1 MSLTHHFTDEKITTK
16 YAIDRNSK
24 KFVVQTKET
33 SEMSEPVAATSS
45 PQVPLIRV
53 AGVTKRFGGVQALR
67 GVNLE
72 VLPGEVHA
80 LLGENGAGKSTLI
93 KILSGVHAY
102 DEGSIEI
109 AGEKVAFDSPAK
121 SRDAGVAVVYQD
133 LSLVESLSVAANLM
147 LGREP
152 RTRLG
157 FVKKRQLMAV
167 VGDFL
172 KAHGIPLDPRTP
184 VGSLPFAYRQM
195 TEICKALMGDV
206 RILILDEPTSALTGG
221 EEQILF
227 DAIHAVTARGVGVI
241 YVTHRLNEVFRI
253 SQRVTV
259 FRDGM
264 NVGMF
269 STAQT
274 NMKEL
279 VGAIVG
285 PGHAALHARES
296 TAVGLPGEA
305 PVLER
310 TGAVVHGTDAP
321 NVPVLTLSKVSN
333 DRLHDVDLTVRRGEI
348 HGLAGLIGSGR
359 TEILQTIFG
368 IRPVSTGTV
377 TLDGEPGS
385 RMTPAEAIQRGV
397 ALVPEDRHV
406 QGLVL
411 DHSIERNLTLPR
423 LPHFSRWGWL
433 RSQAALQQARDSMKH
448 LAVKAPGPATYVKF
462 LSGGNQQK
470 VVFAKWNHP
479 RPKLLMLDEPTV
491 GVDVGAREEI
501 YGVVHDA
508 AQAGTGI
515 LVVSSDLDEL
525 LRLCDR
531 VSIVMD
537 GCIVRTIERADLRNA
552 EELHHLIQLSRSSNE
567 SPKGTSFGTHA
578 T

>member
-1 MSLTHHFTDEKITTK
+1 
-16 YAIDRNSK
+16 
-24 KFVVQTKET
+24 
-33 SEMSEPVAATSS
+33 MSEPVAVAAASS
-45 PQVPLIRV
+45 PRVPLIRV

-72 VLPGEVHA
+72 VFPGEVHA

-102 DEGSIEI
+102 DDGVIEI
-109 AGEKVAFDSPAK
+109 AGQKVAFDSPAQ

-133 LSLVESLSVAANLM
+133 LSLVESLSVGANLM

-157 FVKKRQLMAV
+157 FVKNRQLMAT
-167 VGDFL
+167 VGEFL
-172 KAHGIPLDPRTP
+172 RSHGIPLDPKTQ
-184 VGSLPFAYRQM
+184 VGALPFAYRQM
-195 TEICKALMGDV
+195 TEICKALMGEV
-206 RILILDEPTSALTGG
+206 RVLILDEPTSALTGG

-227 DAIHAVTARGVGVI
+227 DAIRAVTARGVGVI

-259 FRDGM
+259 FRDGA
-264 NVGMF
+264 NAGTF
-269 STAQT
+269 ETSKTD
-274 NMKEL
+274 MKQL
-279 VGAIVG
+279 VAAIVG
-285 PGHAALHARES
+285 SGHAALQARQK
-296 TAVGLPGEA
+296 TAVGDGVIAAEPAKASAVHDEAADATAA
-305 PVLER
+305 PVLK
-310 TGAVVHGTDAP
+310 
-321 NVPVLTLSKVSN
+321 LSDVSN
-333 DRLHDVDLTVRRGEI
+333 DRLRHVDLLLRRGEI

-359 TEILQTIFG
+359 SEILQTIFG
-368 IRPVSTGTV
+368 LRTVDTGAIEI
-377 TLDGEPGS
+377 DGRARS
-385 RMTPAEAIQRGV
+385 RITPAEAIQLGV
-397 ALVPEDRHV
+397 ALVPEDRHLE
-406 QGLVL
+406 GLVL

-433 RSQAALQQARDSMKH
+433 RSQAAVQQAKRSMKE
-448 LAVKAPGPATYVKF
+448 LSVKAPGPSTAVKF

-479 RPKLLMLDEPTV
+479 RPRVLLLDEPTV

-501 YGVVHDA
+501 YGVVNDA
-508 AQAGTGI
+508 ARAGTGV

-531 VSIVMD
+531 ISIVAD
-537 GCIVRTIERADLRNA
+537 GSIVKTVERAELANA
-552 EELHHLIQLSRSSNE
+552 EALHHLIQLSRSSIE
-567 SPKGTSFGTHA
+567 AQA

>member
-1 MSLTHHFTDEKITTK
+1 
-16 YAIDRNSK
+16 
-24 KFVVQTKET
+24 
-33 SEMSEPVAATSS
+33 MSEPVAVATASS

-67 GVNLE
+67 GVNLD

-102 DEGSIEI
+102 DEGVIEI
-109 AGEKVAFDSPAK
+109 DGQKVAFDSPAR
-121 SRDAGVAVVYQD
+121 SREAGVAVVYQD
-133 LSLVESLSVAANLM
+133 LSLVESLSVGANLM

-157 FVKKRQLMAV
+157 FVKNRQLMAE
-167 VGDFL
+167 VGEFL
-172 KAHGIPLDPRTP
+172 RSHGIPLDPKTP
-184 VGSLPFAYRQM
+184 VGALPFAYRQM
-195 TEICKALMGDV
+195 TEICKALMGHV
-206 RILILDEPTSALTGG
+206 RVLILDEPTSALTGG

-227 DAIHAVTARGVGVI
+227 DAIRAVTDRGVGVI

-259 FRDGM
+259 FRDGA
-264 NVGMF
+264 NAGMF

-274 NMKEL
+274 DMKQL
-279 VGAIVG
+279 VAAIVG
-285 PGHAALHARES
+285 PKHAALQAKAGVAGNGGS
-296 TAVGLPGEA
+296 VATPATTATA
-305 PVLER
+305 AAVLKLS
-310 TGAVVHGTDAP
+310 
-321 NVPVLTLSKVSN
+321 NVRN
-333 DRLHDVDLTVRRGEI
+333 DRLRDVDLVVEHGEI

-368 IRPVSTGTV
+368 LRSVATGTV
-377 TLDGEPGS
+377 EIDGLARS
-385 RMTPAEAIQRGV
+385 RLSPADAIQLGV
-397 ALVPEDRHV
+397 ALVPEDRHLE
-406 QGLVL
+406 GLVL
-411 DHSIERNLTLPR
+411 EHSIERNLTLPR
-423 LPHFSRWGWL
+423 LPQFSRWGWL
-433 RSQAALQQARDSMKH
+433 RSQAAEQQAKRSMNE
-448 LAVKAPGPATYVKF
+448 LAVKAPGASTPVKF

-479 RPKLLMLDEPTV
+479 RPKLLLLDEPTV

-508 AQAGTGI
+508 AQAGTGV

-531 VSIVMD
+531 ISIVAD
-537 GCIVRTIERADLRNA
+537 GSIVKTLARAELANA
-552 EELHHLIQLSRSSNE
+552 EALHHLIQLSRPSFE
-567 SPKGTSFGTHA
+567 SHAGTSAGAHA

>member
-1 MSLTHHFTDEKITTK
+1 
-16 YAIDRNSK
+16 
-24 KFVVQTKET
+24 
-33 SEMSEPVAATSS
+33 MSEPVAVTAASS

-93 KILSGVHAY
+93 KILSGVHRH
-102 DEGSIEI
+102 DEGVIEI
-109 AGEKVAFDSPAK
+109 EGRTVAFDTPK
-121 SRDAGVAVVYQD
+121 QSRDAGVAVVYQD
-133 LSLVESLSVAANLM
+133 LSLVESLSVGANLM

-157 FVKKRQLMAV
+157 FVRNRQLMATV
-167 VGDFL
+167 SEFL
-172 KAHGIPLDPRTP
+172 RSHGIPLDPKTP
-184 VGSLPFAYRQM
+184 VSALPFAYRQM

-206 RILILDEPTSALTGG
+206 RVLILDEPTSALTGG

-259 FRDGM
+259 FRDGS
-264 NVGMF
+264 NAGMF
-269 STAQT
+269 DTAQT
-274 NMKEL
+274 DMKQL
-279 VGAIVG
+279 VAAIVG
-285 PGHAALHARES
+285 PGHAALQAREK
-296 TAVGLPGEA
+296 TAVGVSVTASNRAVSGVETPGVTDEA
-305 PVLER
+305 AAVL
-310 TGAVVHGTDAP
+310 AMS
-321 NVPVLTLSKVSN
+321 NVSN
-333 DRLHDVDLTVRRGEI
+333 DRLHEVSLVVRRGEI

-368 IRPVSTGTV
+368 LRSVDTGAIEF
-377 TLDGEPGS
+377 DGHA
-385 RMTPAEAIQRGV
+385 RQDLTPARAIQRGI
-397 ALVPEDRHV
+397 ALVPEDRHLE
-406 QGLVL
+406 GLVL

-423 LPHFSRWGWL
+423 LPQFSRWGWL
-433 RSQAALQQARDSMKH
+433 RSQAAVQQAKRSMKE
-448 LAVKAPGPATYVKF
+448 LSVKAPNSSTAVKF

-479 RPKLLMLDEPTV
+479 RPALLLLDEPTV

-501 YGVVHDA
+501 YGVVNDA
-508 AQAGTGI
+508 AQAGTGV

-531 VSIVMD
+531 ISIVAD
-537 GCIVRTIERADLRNA
+537 GRIVKTVERAEVASA
-552 EELHHLIQLSRSSNE
+552 EALHHQIQLSRSSIE
-567 SPKGTSFGTHA
+567 SSKETPLRTHA
-578 T
+578 I

>member
-1 MSLTHHFTDEKITTK
+1 
-16 YAIDRNSK
+16 
-24 KFVVQTKET
+24 
-33 SEMSEPVAATSS
+33 MSEPVAVAAASS

-67 GVNLE
+67 GVDLE
-72 VLPGEVHA
+72 VFPGEVHA

-102 DEGSIEI
+102 DDGVIEI
-109 AGEKVAFDSPAK
+109 AGHSVAFDSPAQ
-121 SRDAGVAVVYQD
+121 SRAAGVAVVYQD
-133 LSLVESLSVAANLM
+133 LSLVESLSVGANLM

-157 FVKKRQLMAV
+157 FVKNRQLMAT
-167 VGDFL
+167 VGEFL
-172 KAHGIPLDPRTP
+172 RSHGIPLDPKTQ
-184 VGSLPFAYRQM
+184 VGALPFAYRQM
-195 TEICKALMGDV
+195 TEICKALMGEV
-206 RILILDEPTSALTGG
+206 RVLILDEPTSALTGG

-227 DAIHAVTARGVGVI
+227 DAIRAVTARGVGVI

-259 FRDGM
+259 FRDGA
-264 NVGMF
+264 NAGTF
-269 STAQT
+269 ETSKTD
-274 NMKEL
+274 MKQL
-279 VGAIVG
+279 VAAIVG
-285 PGHAALHARES
+285 SGHAALQARQQ
-296 TAVGLPGEA
+296 TAVGDGMIAAEPASASPVHDQAADATAA
-305 PVLER
+305 PVLK
-310 TGAVVHGTDAP
+310 
-321 NVPVLTLSKVSN
+321 LSNVSN
-333 DRLHDVDLTVRRGEI
+333 DRLRHVDLLLRRGEI

-368 IRPVSTGTV
+368 LRTV
-377 TLDGEPGS
+377 DAGGIEIDGRARS
-385 RMTPAEAIQRGV
+385 RITPAEAIQLGV
-397 ALVPEDRHV
+397 ALVPEDRHLE
-406 QGLVL
+406 GLVL

-433 RSQAALQQARDSMKH
+433 RSQAAVQQAKRSMKE
-448 LAVKAPGPATYVKF
+448 LSVKAPGPSTAVKF

-479 RPKLLMLDEPTV
+479 RPRVLLLDEPTV

-501 YGVVHDA
+501 YGVVNDA
-508 AQAGTGI
+508 ARAGTGV

-531 VSIVMD
+531 ISIVAD
-537 GCIVRTIERADLRNA
+537 GSIVNTVERDELANA
-552 EELHHLIQLSRSSNE
+552 EALHHLIQLSRSPIE
-567 SPKGTSFGTHA
+567 AQA

>member
-1 MSLTHHFTDEKITTK
+1 
-16 YAIDRNSK
+16 
-24 KFVVQTKET
+24 
-33 SEMSEPVAATSS
+33 MSEPVAVAAASS

-109 AGEKVAFDSPAK
+109 AGKSVAFDSPAK
-121 SRDAGVAVVYQD
+121 SRDAGIAVVYQD
-133 LSLVESLSVAANLM
+133 LSLVESLSVGANLM

-157 FVKKRQLMAV
+157 FVKKRELMTMV
-167 VGDFL
+167 SDFL
-172 KAHGIPLDPRTP
+172 KAHGIPLDARTP

-227 DAIHAVTARGVGVI
+227 DAIRTVTDRGVGVI

-264 NVGMF
+264 NVGLF
-269 STAQT
+269 PTAQT
-274 NMKEL
+274 DMKQL
-279 VGAIVG
+279 VAAIIG
-285 PGHAALHARES
+285 PGHAALHARER
-296 TAVGLPGEA
+296 TAGGSASDLPAAGRETA
-305 PVLER
+305 SV
-310 TGAVVHGTDAP
+310 TVVP
-321 NVPVLTLSKVSN
+321 ILTLSKVGN
-333 DRLHDVDLTVRRGEI
+333 DRLHDVDLTVRKGEI

-368 IRPVSTGTV
+368 LRPVETGAIV
-377 TLDGEPGS
+377 IDGQPLP
-385 RMTPAEAIQRGV
+385 RITPAKAIKLGV
-397 ALVPEDRHV
+397 ALVPEDRHL

-433 RSQAALQQARDSMKH
+433 RSQAAVQQARSAMKK
-448 LAVKAPGPATYVKF
+448 LAVKAPGSSTHVKF

-470 VVFAKWNHP
+470 VVFAKWDRP
-479 RPKLLMLDEPTV
+479 RPKLLLLDEPTV

-501 YGVVHDA
+501 YGVIQDA
-508 AQAGTGI
+508 ARDGTGVLI
-515 LVVSSDLDEL
+515 VSSDLDEL

-531 VSIVMD
+531 VSIVVD
-537 GCIVRTIERADLRNA
+537 GRIVNTIDRASLGNA
-552 EELHHLIQLSRSSNE
+552 EQLHHLIQLSRSSNE
-567 SPKGTSFGTHA
+567 SPKGTSFGAHA

>member
-1 MSLTHHFTDEKITTK
+1 
-16 YAIDRNSK
+16 
-24 KFVVQTKET
+24 
-33 SEMSEPVAATSS
+33 MSEPVAVAAASS
-45 PQVPLIRV
+45 PRVPLIRV
-53 AGVTKRFGGVQALR
+53 TGVTKKFGGVQALR

-109 AGEKVAFDSPAK
+109 AGQKVAFESPAK
-121 SRDAGVAVVYQD
+121 SREAGVAVVYQD
-133 LSLVESLSVAANLM
+133 LSLVESLSVGANLM

-157 FVKKRQLMAV
+157 FVRQRELMAQV
-167 VGDFL
+167 SAFL
-172 KAHGIPLDPRTP
+172 HQHNIPLDPRVP
-184 VGSLPFAYRQM
+184 VDSLPFAYRQM

-206 RILILDEPTSALTGG
+206 RVLILDEPTSALTGG

-227 DAIHAVTARGVGVI
+227 DAIRTVTARGVGVI

-259 FRDGM
+259 FRDGA
-264 NVGMF
+264 NAGLF
-269 STAQT
+269 ATAET
-274 NMKEL
+274 DMKQL
-279 VGAIVG
+279 VAAIVG
-285 PGHAALHARES
+285 PRHAAMQARQETTRGAAAQTEPVEVEHAIAQS
-296 TAVGLPGEA
+296 A
-305 PVLER
+305 PQVEPR
-310 TGAVVHGTDAP
+310 A
-321 NVPVLTLSKVSN
+321 PVLTLSNVSN
-333 DRLHDVDLTVRRGEI
+333 ARLARVDLTVRQGEV

-368 IRPVSTGTV
+368 LLPIHAGTIE
-377 TLDGEPGS
+377 LDGQPLAAHS
-385 RMTPAEAIQRGV
+385 PADAIRRGV
-397 ALVPEDRHV
+397 ALVPEDRHL

-423 LPHFSRWGWL
+423 LPQFSRGGWL
-433 RSQAALQQARDSMKH
+433 LAKAAAQQARTAMKQ
-448 LAVKAPGPATYVKF
+448 LSVKAPDASTQVKF

-470 VVFAKWNHP
+470 VVFAKWNYP
-479 RPKLLMLDEPTV
+479 RPKVLLLDEPTV

-508 AQAGTGI
+508 ARAGTGVV
-515 LVVSSDLDEL
+515 VVSSDLDEL

-531 VSIVMD
+531 ISIVVD
-537 GCIVRTIERADLRNA
+537 GSIERTVERAQIRHA
-552 EELHHLIQLSRSSNE
+552 EELHHLIQLSRLTE
-567 SPKGTSFGTHA
+567 ELA

>member
-1 MSLTHHFTDEKITTK
+1 M
-16 YAIDRNSK
+16 N
-24 KFVVQTKET
+24 
-33 SEMSEPVAATSS
+33 EPVAVAAASS

-102 DEGSIEI
+102 DEGIIEI
-109 AGEKVAFDSPAK
+109 DGQKVAFDSPAR
-121 SRDAGVAVVYQD
+121 SREAGVAVVYQD
-133 LSLVESLSVAANLM
+133 LSLVESLSVGANLM

-157 FVKKRQLMAV
+157 FVKNRQLMATV
-167 VGDFL
+167 SEFL
-172 KAHGIPLDPRTP
+172 RSHGIPLDPRTP
-184 VGSLPFAYRQM
+184 VGALPFAYRQM

-206 RILILDEPTSALTGG
+206 RVLILDEPTSALTGG

-227 DAIHAVTARGVGVI
+227 DAIHAVTNRGVGVI

-259 FRDGM
+259 FRDGA
-264 NVGMF
+264 NAGLF
-269 STAQT
+269 ATAQT
-274 NMKEL
+274 DMKQL
-279 VGAIVG
+279 VAAIVG
-285 PGHAALHARES
+285 PGHAALQARER
-296 TAVGLPGEA
+296 TAVGVAGDTSAAGRQTSATSHAAAA
-305 PVLER
+305 PILQ
-310 TGAVVHGTDAP
+310 
-321 NVPVLTLSKVSN
+321 LSNVSN
-333 DRLHDVDLTVRRGEI
+333 DRLHDVDLTVRPGEI

-368 IRPVSTGTV
+368 LRTVDAGTLEVDGVSR
-377 TLDGEPGS
+377 S
-385 RMTPAEAIQRGV
+385 RFTPAEAIQLGV
-397 ALVPEDRHV
+397 ALVPEDRHLE
-406 QGLVL
+406 GLVL

-423 LPHFSRWGWL
+423 LPQFSHWGWL
-433 RSQAALQQARDSMKH
+433 RSQAAVQQAKRSMKE
-448 LAVKAPGPATYVKF
+448 LSVKAPGSSTAVKF

-479 RPKLLMLDEPTV
+479 RPKLLLLDEPTV

-508 AQAGTGI
+508 AQAGTGV

-531 VSIVMD
+531 ISIVAD
-537 GCIVRTIERADLRNA
+537 GSIVKTVERAELVNA
-552 EELHHLIQLSRSSNE
+552 EALHHLIQLSRSSIE
-567 SPKGTSFGTHA
+567 SPAAGIAVGA
-578 T
+578 NAI

>member
-1 MSLTHHFTDEKITTK
+1 
-16 YAIDRNSK
+16 
-24 KFVVQTKET
+24 
-33 SEMSEPVAATSS
+33 MSEPVAVAAASS

-67 GVNLE
+67 GVNLD

-102 DEGSIEI
+102 DEGVIEI
-109 AGEKVAFDSPAK
+109 DGQKVAFDSPAR
-121 SRDAGVAVVYQD
+121 SREAGVAVVYQD
-133 LSLVESLSVAANLM
+133 LSLVESLSVGANLM

-157 FVKKRQLMAV
+157 FVKNRQLMAE
-167 VGDFL
+167 VGEFL
-172 KAHGIPLDPRTP
+172 RSHGIPLDPKTP
-184 VGSLPFAYRQM
+184 VGALPFAYRQM
-195 TEICKALMGDV
+195 TEICKALMGHV
-206 RILILDEPTSALTGG
+206 RVLILDEPTSALTGG

-227 DAIHAVTARGVGVI
+227 NAIRAVTNRGVGVI

-259 FRDGM
+259 FRDGA
-264 NVGMF
+264 NAGMF

-274 NMKEL
+274 DMKQL
-279 VGAIVG
+279 VAAIVG
-285 PGHAALHARES
+285 PKHAAMQAKAEVAGDEAS
-296 TAVGLPGEA
+296 SMAAPATASNA
-305 PVLER
+305 TASAVLK
-310 TGAVVHGTDAP
+310 
-321 NVPVLTLSKVSN
+321 LSSVSN
-333 DRLHDVDLTVRRGEI
+333 DRLRAVDLVVERGEI

-368 IRPVSTGTV
+368 LRSVEAGTV
-377 TLDGEPGS
+377 EIDGLARS
-385 RMTPAEAIQRGV
+385 RVSPADAIQLGV
-397 ALVPEDRHV
+397 ALVPEDRHLE
-406 QGLVL
+406 GLVL
-411 DHSIERNLTLPR
+411 EHSIERNLTLPR
-423 LPHFSRWGWL
+423 LPQFSRWGWL
-433 RSQAALQQARDSMKH
+433 RSQAAEQQAKRSMKE
-448 LAVKAPGPATYVKF
+448 LAVKAPGSSTPVKF

-479 RPKLLMLDEPTV
+479 RPKLLLLDEPTV

-508 AQAGTGI
+508 AQAGTGV

-531 VSIVMD
+531 ISIVAD
-537 GCIVRTIERADLRNA
+537 GRIVKTVARAELANA
-552 EELHHLIQLSRSSNE
+552 EALHHLIQLSRSSFE
-567 SPKGTSFGTHA
+567 SHAGTSAGAHA